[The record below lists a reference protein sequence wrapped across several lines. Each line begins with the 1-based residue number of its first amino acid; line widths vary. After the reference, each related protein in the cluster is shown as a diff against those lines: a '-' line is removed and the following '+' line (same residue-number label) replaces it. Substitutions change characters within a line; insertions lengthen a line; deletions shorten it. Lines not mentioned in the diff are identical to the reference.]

1 MTADLDY
8 HLTAEEAWPAFE
20 RHVLSARRRVAAGFR
35 VFDPMTRLRSEEGR
49 AVGEDWFDLL
59 VHVLAKGVRFD
70 LILSDFDPIIAPD
83 MHRQTWYSMR
93 IFAAIREAAGP
104 EARLGVIPAMHPAEA
119 GTLAELGL
127 WPKVRQE
134 IHDVR
139 DWLNGMP
146 PGEREMAFADLPG
159 AHPWLGLGEDGSVET
174 GGAFRP
180 PPLHPVSHHH
190 KIAVID
196 GEVLYVGGLDL
207 NPRRYDTPLHHRSA
221 EETWHDVQISARG
234 PVAATAEAHI
244 DALVDAVSGR
254 GDPAPEAHGL
264 RVTLSRARPSLASMA
279 PEILRRSIAD
289 TTIAEVGRAERLLY
303 FESQF
308 FRDRE
313 LAAALAARAE
323 EAPDLEL
330 LMILPAAPEV
340 VAFDNRKKLDARFG
354 EYLQAECVT
363 QVAEAFGDRAFFASP
378 AQIRAADER
387 LTAEGDRSAFHGAP
401 LVYVHAKVSVFD
413 RRAALVSSANLNS
426 RSLHWD
432 TEAGLF
438 VEDAA
443 FARHIISRSLAHWLP
458 ETAIDAD
465 GPVVAAVRDQAEL
478 DVARQPDNRSGYLL
492 PFDVSRARDFGI
504 NLPGVPV
511 ELV

>member
-1 MTADLDY
+1 MNPDLDY

-20 RHVLSARRRVAAGFR
+20 RHVLAARRRVVAGFR

-104 EARLGVIPAMHPAEA
+104 AAQLGVIPAMHPAEA
-119 GTLAELGL
+119 GTLAELGF

-139 DWLNGMP
+139 DWLNEMT
-146 PGEREMAFADLPG
+146 PGEREAAFDDVPG
-159 AHPWLGLGEDGSVET
+159 VHPWLERGEDGSVGT
-174 GGAFRP
+174 CGTFRTP
-180 PPLHPVSHHH
+180 ALYPVTHHQ
-190 KIAVID
+190 KIAVVD

-207 NPRRYDTPLHHRSA
+207 NPRRYDTPRHHRSA
-221 EETWHDVQISARG
+221 EETWHDVQVSARG
-234 PVAATAEAHI
+234 PVAKTAEAHL
-244 DALVDAVSGR
+244 DALIDVVSGR
-254 GDPAPEAHGL
+254 ADPPPEAHGL
-264 RVTLSRARPSLASMA
+264 RSTLSRARPTLASMA
-279 PEILRRSIAD
+279 PDIVRRSIAD
-289 TTIAEVGRAERLLY
+289 TTLAEVGRAERLIY
-303 FESQF
+303 FETQF

-313 LAAALAARAE
+313 LAEALAARAE

-340 VAFDNRKKLDARFG
+340 VAFDKRRKLDARFG
-354 EYLQAECVT
+354 EYLQADCVT
-363 QVAEAFGDRAFFASP
+363 RVAEAFGDRAFFASP

-387 LTAEGDRSAFHGAP
+387 MRAEGDRSTFHGAP

-438 VEDAA
+438 TEDAA
-443 FARHIISRSLAHWLP
+443 FARHIVNRSLAHWLP
-458 ETAIDAD
+458 EAGIDAD
-465 GPVVAAVRDQAEL
+465 GPVVAQVRDQAEL
-478 DVARQPDNRSGYLL
+478 DVARQPDNRSGHLL
-492 PFDVSRARDFGI
+492 PYDVSKAREFGT
-504 NLPGVPV
+504 NLPGVPA